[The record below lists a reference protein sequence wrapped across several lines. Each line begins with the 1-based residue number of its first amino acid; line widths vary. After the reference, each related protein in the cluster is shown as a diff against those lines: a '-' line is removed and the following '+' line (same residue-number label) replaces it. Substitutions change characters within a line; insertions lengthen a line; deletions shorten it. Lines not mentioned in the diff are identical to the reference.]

1 MTTNIGHENESGPAF
16 TVAICTRNRAPS
28 LRSVLDSIAAADA
41 PSTEWELIVVDNGST
56 DDTAE
61 VIGSFADRL
70 PIRRAWQP
78 VAGLSNARNKAVE
91 AASGRHILWTDD
103 DVLVRPGW
111 LRAFAD
117 AFAAHPDAAIFGG
130 IVLPMYEPPV
140 VPWFA
145 AAEDQLRTLLAYRNF
160 SGAVDPARMPFGAC
174 YAVRMA
180 EQRRFAYDPE
190 LGVAPGRRIGGE
202 ETAVLEAIY
211 AAGGRGIWV
220 EGGIVDHIISQ
231 DRQTIAYIV
240 QFYRSHGLQHP
251 DRPRAPDWLRIA
263 GVPFDLMTNIPVRY
277 ARYRLKRALGLGWV
291 GALRDYARALGTVDA
306 VRAR

>member
-1 MTTNIGHENESGPAF
+1 MMAARGKAHADDPAF
-16 TVAICTRNRAPS
+16 TVAICTRNRAQP
-28 LRSVLDSIAAADA
+28 LHAVLTSIAAGEA
-41 PSTEWELIVVDNGST
+41 PSVPWELVVVDNGST
-56 DDTAE
+56 DNTAA
-61 VIGSFADRL
+61 VVTGFADRL

-91 AASGRHILWTDD
+91 EARGGHILWTDD

-130 IVLPMYEPPV
+130 IVLPKYEPPV

-145 AAEDQLRTLLAYRNF
+145 GAEDQLRTLLAYRNF

-211 AAGGRGIWV
+211 AAGGRGVWV

-231 DRQTIAYIV
+231 ERQTIAYIV

-251 DRPRAPDWLRIA
+251 DIPRAPDWLRIA
-263 GVPFDLMTNIPVRY
+263 GVPLDLMTNIPVRY
-277 ARYRLKRALGLGWV
+277 ARYRLKRALGLRWV